1 MGVYKMSI
9 DLANQTLD
17 FFQALQT
24 SNPEKVFSALL
35 SVIQLDEYVEEPIKK
50 QRVEELLNAYQMAK
64 NIA

>member
-1 MGVYKMSI
+1 MSI
-9 DLANQTLD
+9 NLANQTLD